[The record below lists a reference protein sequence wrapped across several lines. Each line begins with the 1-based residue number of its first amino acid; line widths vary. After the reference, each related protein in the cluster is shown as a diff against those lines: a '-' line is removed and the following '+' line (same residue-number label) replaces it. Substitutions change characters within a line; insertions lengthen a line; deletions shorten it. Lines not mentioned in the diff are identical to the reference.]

1 MPIKEKPAKHV
12 PSRKELE
19 ILARLGRAEEDQ
31 GRTSPWNKQRGLPY
45 HTIRTETG
53 LSDTALSQLLKRL
66 TYFKLIEKPL
76 GRLSPYR
83 LTNHGIQIWHQQEPL
98 IIVDRTPRERHRD
111 RYNRLWRELHNAQAK
126 VLQFH
131 FSSLPRNHFLRVVLS
146 MQPKLMWAG
155 AFKGQQGN
163 KAFLMKSLSPDDLRK
178 LGYES
183 S

>member
-1 MPIKEKPAKHV
+1 MPIKEKPAKHA

-31 GRTSPWNKQRGLPY
+31 RKTSPWSKESGLPY
-45 HTIRTETG
+45 HTIKTETG

-66 TYFKLIEKPL
+66 TYFKLIEKPS

-83 LTNHGIQIWHQQEPL
+83 LTNHGIQMWHQQESL
-98 IIVDRTPRERHRD
+98 IIVDRTARERHRD
-111 RYNRLWRELHNAQAK
+111 RYKALWRELHNAQAK
-126 VLQFH
+126 VLRFH
-131 FSSLPRNHFLRVVLS
+131 LSSLPSNHALRVILS

-155 AFKGQQGN
+155 AFNGPQG

-178 LGYES
+178 LGYKS
-183 S
+183 SS